1 MKEDVKSD
9 HPLAGTKAARM
20 LAQGIQMAAE
30 RDKLSLREI
39 AKALGH
45 KNPSMLSQWA
55 NGRVPIPIERVAELA
70 DALQLDGQLFM
81 LAVLSQRHPSVD
93 WGIIEDRLTP
103 AYAFVERL
111 QSIAGKPI
119 EEFEPGQVK
128 VMNEVAA
135 DPQADRRWI
144 SAQES
149 EMIEALRILTW
160 PMADDEV
167 SRIAAKLYSNK

>member
-30 RDKLSLREI
+30 RDKLSLRQI

-45 KNPSMLSQWA
+45 KNPAMLSQWA
-55 NGRVPIPIERVAELA
+55 SGRVPIPIERVAELS
-70 DALQLDGQLFM
+70 DALDLDGQSFM
-81 LAVLSQRHPSVD
+81 MAVLSQRHPSVD
-93 WGIIEDRLTP
+93 WSIIEDRLTP

-111 QSIAGKPI
+111 QSIAGKPV
-119 EEFEPGQVK
+119 EEFEPGQVR
-128 VMNEVAA
+128 VMSEAAA
-135 DPQADRRWI
+135 DPQANRRWI

-149 EMIEALRILTW
+149 EIIEIIRGLSFPIK
-160 PMADDEV
+160 DHEV
-167 SRIAAKLYSNK
+167 RMIAAKFDCFK